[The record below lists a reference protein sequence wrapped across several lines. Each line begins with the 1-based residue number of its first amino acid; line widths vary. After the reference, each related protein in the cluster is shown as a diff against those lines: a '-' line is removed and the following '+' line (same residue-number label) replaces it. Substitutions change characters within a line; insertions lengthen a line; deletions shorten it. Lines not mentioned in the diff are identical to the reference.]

1 MGIIKQ
7 HYKRSGIT
15 YVYESVATW
24 DPVKKQSRAKR
35 KLIGRLDPQTGEIV
49 PTDGR
54 NRRKKEIVK
63 QFVEIYITLRTVEY
77 HADLYRD
84 KETGERL
91 HASFPDGVIDEV
103 NYGGHIRAFAF
114 ILNHLCNVSIDKTK
128 DFLSDITDGK
138 LTISKGMIN
147 RLSH

>member
-7 HYKRSGIT
+7 HDKRSGIT

-54 NRRKKEIVK
+54 NRRKKADVK
-63 QFVEIYITLRTVEY
+63 KPEEPDYKVLYEKLQKQCAAQKTLIE
-77 HADLYRD
+77 ALQ
-84 KETGERL
+84 KE
-91 HASFPDGVIDEV
+91 
-103 NYGGHIRAFAF
+103 
-114 ILNHLCNVSIDKTK
+114 LCQWKEK
-128 DFLSDITDGK
+128 EK
-138 LTISKGMIN
+138 
-147 RLSH
+147 